1 MAAASL
7 ADSRFDTERK
17 PTMKERERV
26 AWTVL
31 LICFGVF
38 IALLIG
44 IPVGTYQ
51 WVERAAIDPTLI
63 LQTLGG
69 TVQVEAPDETARLL
83 LAEQGPLIIQSGT
96 TIFNDR
102 GAETM
107 LAIKSP
113 DDQTLLATVQIYPD
127 TRLELSTARS
137 PRYKWSGMEHR
148 LEVTVITGR
157 IRLSMARETDRPVD
171 IRCHTPHG
179 QFLLW
184 EAGSYAFEVSNE
196 ESQIT
201 VREGKATI
209 VTSGGQLGLGQG
221 QRGMVGRDGL
231 IAGPL
236 RPERNLVVN
245 GNFRQPLDGK
255 WQVHTDAA
263 DSSQPVGEVE
273 VISTGGREAVRMW
286 RNGTGHAQTGIYQL
300 INESLRDYQTLQ
312 LHVSARLDYQSLGIC
327 GALGSECPLMV
338 RIDYQDAAGSP
349 QQWLQGFYYW
359 VDPAVATNPT
369 LCETCPAPRQDH
381 EQHPGRVEFF
391 YDSPNLIELLTQ
403 NGNPPASVISISV
416 YASGHSYDVQV
427 SEIELLVGE

>member
-1 MAAASL
+1 
-7 ADSRFDTERK
+7 
-17 PTMKERERV
+17 MKDRERL
-26 AWTVL
+26 AWTIL
-31 LICFGVF
+31 LICFGIF

-51 WVERAAIDPTLI
+51 WVQRAGVDPTMF

-69 TVQVEAPDETARLL
+69 TVQVEDPDENARLL
-83 LAEQGPLIIQSGT
+83 LAQHGPLIIRSGT
-96 TIFNDR
+96 TIFNDQ

-107 LAIKSP
+107 LSIRSP
-113 DDQTLLATVQIYPD
+113 DGEHLLSTVQIYPN
-127 TRLELSTARS
+127 TRLKVSMARS
-137 PRYKWSGMEHR
+137 PRFKWSSMEHR

-157 IRLSMARETDRPVD
+157 IRLGMARETDRPVD

-184 EAGSYAFEVSNE
+184 EAGSYAFDVSNQ

-209 VTSGGQLGLGQG
+209 VAPGGRLALEQG
-221 QRGMVGRDGL
+221 QRGAVSSGGQ

-236 RPERNLVVN
+236 RPERNLIVN
-245 GNFRQPLDGK
+245 GNFRQPLDSG
-255 WQVHTDAA
+255 WLIHADAA
-263 DSSQPVGEVE
+263 DSSQPLGEVQ
-273 VISTGGREAVRMW
+273 VVTTSGQEAVRMW
-286 RNGTGHAQTGIYQL
+286 RSGTGHAQTGVYQL
-300 INESLRDYQTLQ
+300 INASLSGYRTLQ

-349 QQWLQGFYYW
+349 LQWLQGFYYW

-369 LCETCPAPRQDH
+369 LCETCPPPRQNH
-381 EQHPGRVEFF
+381 EQHPAGVEFF

-403 NGNPPASVISISV
+403 NGNPPASVNSISV

-427 SEIELLVGE
+427 SEIEVLVGE